1 MSASHSSSKINE
13 KEWYIFIRQSILYY
27 IHNARS
33 ITTVSECLLL
43 IYDVM
48 YFVLTIVR
56 KYVIHRST
64 AAAAAETEATATATA
79 THTDSVSSK
88 RSSQNSDSD
97 VMFYQIATTNSALYV
112 YCVVAVSMILHQI
125 WIVVY
130 GLLLFIVFHVLICIM
145 KWIHYILDDREL
157 YENYKYIRSWCTIL
171 LHEGE
176 DMVRSDAAWKLATV
190 LMMIDQAPTGISY
203 IRYVIRY
210 KTRLLRKQFI
220 MELGGNRYY
229 YDNARQRIQ
238 GTVQKLK
245 SSFVSSSQATID
257 DTSLGFHKSIFD
269 DTNDDG
275 HYYEEI
281 WYSNSKD
288 NYETVL
294 QHNSKKRR

>member
-1 MSASHSSSKINE
+1 MSASHNSSHINE
-13 KEWYIFIRQSILYY
+13 KEWYVFIRQSILYY

-33 ITTVSECLLL
+33 ITSVRECLLL

-56 KYVIHRST
+56 KYVIHRSP
-64 AAAAAETEATATATA
+64 AAAAAEATTL
-79 THTDSVSSK
+79 HTDWVSSK

-97 VMFYQIATTNSALYV
+97 VMFYQIATTNSALYI
-112 YCVVAVSMILHQI
+112 YSVVAVSMILHQI

-130 GLLLFIVFHVLICIM
+130 GVLLFIVFHLSICII

-176 DMVRSDAAWKLATV
+176 DMVRSDAAWKMATV
-190 LMMIDQAPTGISY
+190 LMMLDQAPTGISY

-220 MELGGNRYY
+220 LELGGNRYF
-229 YDNARQRIQ
+229 YDSARQRI
-238 GTVQKLK
+238 QKLK
-245 SSFVSSSQATID
+245 SSFASSSQATID
-257 DTSLGFHKSIFD
+257 DNNLGLHKSIFD

-294 QHNSKKRR
+294 QHNKKKR